1 MHKTLISSLAISAVL
16 LAGCVDTTGLTA
28 ETNRTFAGNPNSG
41 ITVTEFAD
49 FQCPACKSAYTL
61 IEKPL
66 LEKYGTR
73 IRFVFKHFPLQSL
86 HPYALIAAEAS
97 ECAADQG
104 KFWEFVDI
112 NYTNQEALSKPTLH
126 TWAAELG
133 MDTALFDR
141 CLASGI
147 KRKVV
152 LADYDEGVKAG
163 VKGTPTFFVNG
174 EQVPSR
180 IEDISAA
187 IEKAMKGGNVKL

>member
-1 MHKTLISSLAISAVL
+1 
-16 LAGCVDTTGLTA
+16 
-28 ETNRTFAGNPNSG
+28 
-41 ITVTEFAD
+41 
-49 FQCPACKSAYTL
+49 
-61 IEKPL
+61 
-66 LEKYGTR
+66 
-73 IRFVFKHFPLQSL
+73 VFKHFPLQSL